1 MQVAVLMSTY
11 NGEKYIREQIDS
23 ILSQIK
29 VNVTLFIRDDGS
41 TDSTV
46 KIITQYTEKYS
57 NIKLW
62 VGENIG
68 VGNSFMQLLYSL
80 TDEFDYYS
88 FSDQDDI
95 WLNEKL
101 ERAIE
106 KISKNT
112 VPTLYVSNQ
121 ILVDKNGRKLG
132 MRYVQKP
139 DLSYMQTLSNNKA
152 TGCTML
158 WNKALN
164 DRLTD
169 INARPSKILLDNRIH
184 DVWISAVAGLIGEI
198 VYDQNGYILYRQ
210 HENNVVGVKKITVFG
225 TLKSQIEKLVGKKPR
240 NGRSMLA
247 YELIKGYP
255 ETKYENLL
263 VACANSKQYRNKW
276 IIIHSRKEII
286 KHTNESQIGFALKVL
301 MNFF

>member
-80 TDEFDYYS
+80 TDEFDYYA